1 MNAQIFYVGG
11 SKGGVGKSK
20 MSFALIDYLLG
31 MGKKVLLIESDNSN
45 PDVYKAHE
53 PYINE
58 QLSCGIMNLDNSD
71 GWLDLVDSVED
82 YPEHIM
88 VINSAARSNTGIDLY
103 GETLKKTLPQLNRE
117 LTTFW
122 MINRQRDSVELLRDF
137 IASFSSARINVC
149 RNLYFGMPDK
159 FDVYNTS
166 KLRELIEETGHTL
179 DFPVLSPRV
188 ADKLYSDRMP
198 IWIAEKEFRISERV
212 ELSRWKNLCA
222 RLFETALEENKN
234 GN

>member
-1 MNAQIFYVGG
+1 MMNAQIFYVGG

-31 MGKKVLLIESDNSN
+31 KGNKVFLVESDNSN

-53 PYINE
+53 PHKNE
-58 QLSCGIMNLDNSD
+58 NLVCGIMDLDNSD
-71 GWLDLVDSVED
+71 GWLELVDSAED

-88 VINSAARSNTGIDLY
+88 VINSAARSNTGIAMY
-103 GETLKKTLPQLNRE
+103 GTTLKDTLPQLNRE

-137 IASFSSARINVC
+137 INSFFGAKVNVC
-149 RNLYFGMPDK
+149 RNLYFGKADK
-159 FDVYNTS
+159 FDVYNTARI
-166 KLRELIEETGHTL
+166 KEVIEETGHTL
-179 DFPVLSPRV
+179 DFPALSPRV
-188 ADKLYSDRMP
+188 ADRLYSDRMP
-198 IWIAEKEFRISERV
+198 IWVAEKNFRISERV

-222 RLFETALEENKN
+222 RLFEAALEGK
-234 GN
+234 

>member
-20 MSFALIDYLLG
+20 MSFALVDYLLG
-31 MGKKVLLIESDNSN
+31 KGEKVLLIESDNSN

-53 PYINE
+53 PYKNDK
-58 QLSCGIMNLDNSD
+58 LACGIMDLDNSD

-88 VINSAARSNTGIDLY
+88 VINSAARSNTGIALY
-103 GETLKKTLPQLNRE
+103 GETLKKTLPQLNRD

-137 IASFSSARINVC
+137 IASFSSAKINVC
-149 RNLYFGMPDK
+149 RNLYFGKADR
-159 FDVYNTS
+159 FDVYNSS
-166 KLRELIEETGHTL
+166 KLKDLIEETGHTL
-179 DFPVLSPRV
+179 DFPALSPRV
-188 ADKLYSDRMP
+188 ADRLYSDRMP

-222 RLFETALEENKN
+222 KLFETALEEK
-234 GN
+234 